1 MFVRPERQRRSSVRK
16 SLFAIFF
23 LVFCLAVT
31 AQQAMNNDS
40 IVKMVKAG
48 LSDDLIVTTIN
59 ASPGTYDT
67 SADGI
72 IALKTAGVGDKVIA
86 AIVAKA
92 AAPAVAPPLPPL
104 APAASPR
111 PAGIDDV
118 GVYFQGKNGAWQNL
132 EPEIVNFKTGGVLK
146 SIASQGIVKG
156 DVNGHIPGKNAKNV
170 LTFPVTL
177 AIYVPEGVD
186 IAEYQLLRLRVNSD
200 NREFR
205 SVTGGVFHASGGATR
220 DNLQFQSKKIAPRV
234 YEIVLDQSL
243 GKGEYG
249 LLPPGS
255 YTSSNMASGGKIYS
269 ISIPE

>member
-1 MFVRPERQRRSSVRK
+1 MRK
-16 SLFAIFF
+16 WLFAVLI
-23 LVFCLAVT
+23 LVCCLAVA

-40 IVKMVKAG
+40 IIKMVKAG

-72 IALKTAGVGDKVIA
+72 ITLKAAGVSDKIVA
-86 AIVAKA
+86 AIIAKA
-92 AAPAVAPPLPPL
+92 TAPAAPPVAPQPPPPPP

-118 GVYFQGKNGAWQNL
+118 GVYFQDRSGAWQNL

-146 SIASQGIVKG
+146 SIATEGIVKG
-156 DVNGHIPGKNAKNV
+156 DVNGHIPGKRAKNV

-177 AIYVPEGVD
+177 AVYVPEGVD
-186 IAEYQLLRLRVNSD
+186 IAEYQLLRFRVNSN

-205 SVTGGVFHASGGATR
+205 SVTGGVFHQSGGATR
-220 DNLQFQSKKIAPRV
+220 DDLQFQSKKIAPRV
-234 YEIVLDQSL
+234 YEIVLEQSL

-255 YTSSNMASGGKIYS
+255 YTSSNMASGGKVYS
-269 ISIPE
+269 ISVPE

>member
-1 MFVRPERQRRSSVRK
+1 MRK
-16 SLFAIFF
+16 NLFAIFS
-23 LVFCLAVT
+23 LIFCLAVA

-72 IALKTAGVGDKVIA
+72 IALKTAGVSDKVVA
-86 AIVAKA
+86 AMVARA
-92 AAPAVAPPLPPL
+92 ATPPAPPAAPPPPPAPVTPVRPP
-104 APAASPR
+104 
-111 PAGIDDV
+111 GIDDV
-118 GVYFQGKNGAWQNL
+118 GVYFQDRNGAWQNL

-146 SIASQGIVKG
+146 SIATDGIVKG
-156 DVNGHIPGKNAKNV
+156 DVNGHIPGKHAKNV

-177 AIYVPEGVD
+177 AVYVPEGVD
-186 IAEYQLLRLRVNSD
+186 IAEYQLLRLRVQSSS
-200 NREFR
+200 REFR
-205 SVTGGVFHASGGATR
+205 SVTGGVFHASGGAIR
-220 DNLQFQSKKIAPRV
+220 DDLQFQSKKIAPRV
-234 YEIVLDQSL
+234 YQIVLDQSL
-243 GKGEYG
+243 GRGEYG

-269 ISIPE
+269 ISVPE

>member
-1 MFVRPERQRRSSVRK
+1 MRK
-16 SLFAIFF
+16 NLFAIFS
-23 LVFCLAVT
+23 LIFCLAVA

-72 IALKTAGVGDKVIA
+72 IALKTAGVSDKVVA
-86 AIVAKA
+86 AMVARA
-92 AAPAVAPPLPPL
+92 ATPPAPPAAPPPPPAPVTPVRPP
-104 APAASPR
+104 
-111 PAGIDDV
+111 GIDDV
-118 GVYFQGKNGAWQNL
+118 GVYFQDRSGAWQNL

-146 SIASQGIVKG
+146 SIATDGIVKG
-156 DVNGHIPGKNAKNV
+156 DVNGHIPGKHAKNV

-177 AIYVPEGVD
+177 AVYVPEGVD
-186 IAEYQLLRLRVNSD
+186 IAEYQLLRLRVQSSS
-200 NREFR
+200 REFR
-205 SVTGGVFHASGGATR
+205 SVTGGVFHASGGAIR
-220 DNLQFQSKKIAPRV
+220 DDLQFQSKKIAPRV
-234 YEIVLDQSL
+234 YQIVLDQSL
-243 GKGEYG
+243 GRGEYG

-269 ISIPE
+269 ISVPE